1 MGAVTDQVPF
11 VLGAV
16 NLSSG
21 GVFQTFVCTNRVKSL
36 GASSRQAH
44 VESGR
49 ALGITAA
56 TRLVLRRF
64 EEAVNVPAGGS
75 GKTTNPPPCPGEG

>member
-21 GVFQTFVCTNRVKSL
+21 GCLSNVRV
-36 GASSRQAH
+36 H
-44 VESGR
+44 E
-49 ALGITAA
+49 
-56 TRLVLRRF
+56 
-64 EEAVNVPAGGS
+64 
-75 GKTTNPPPCPGEG
+75 PGQIVGCLFA